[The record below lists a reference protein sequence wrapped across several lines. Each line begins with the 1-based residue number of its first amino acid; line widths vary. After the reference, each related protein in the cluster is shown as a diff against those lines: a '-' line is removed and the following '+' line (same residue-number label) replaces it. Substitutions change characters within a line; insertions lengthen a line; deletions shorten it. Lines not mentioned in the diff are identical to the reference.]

1 MTMLC
6 AVNLASIHSLM
17 TSIKKDA
24 KFFAEKDGRRICQQ
38 QCSGG
43 RCGADFA
50 MSTGLTTLET
60 HYRTAHKVQAE
71 ILGLFKKVAKRA
83 NDREGAAA
91 AAAAER
97 PAVTA
102 GSSSQTDSA
111 DSVVDMILDSD
122 SAAAPGPG
130 AAVGHKRGSSAVS
143 AASNHSAAKRAA
155 VQPTLQA
162 AFMNGNN
169 IALLDATALFFAT
182 SPLGHMTADTDTF
195 AAFCNAIRTSTCALP
210 HRNAV
215 KGAISRLAARMKE
228 TILQRLRGSSSPVTV
243 AIDGWTN
250 VRQTKVTNVV
260 LLCSGVAYYWRS
272 IPNTYDANTAEWL
285 EQQLTPVLR
294 ELHQAGIR
302 FSALVADNEAV
313 NDALWARL
321 LEPFPFLIR
330 VPCAAHTVQLVVLQI
345 MEIRRF
351 ERVLGGVRHLIRQFE
366 KSKADRLRL
375 RQLQSGGKEYSL
387 VKPCDTRWNSQLYCC
402 ERLLKLRVFINIIFV
417 QADTWWAELELLCA
431 FLRPFQ
437 KATDVL
443 QRDAATLFDVWLQ
456 KRALQQHIAAMKP
469 RVGVSVVT
477 QALAAVQRRWSRHV
491 NQEATHAVAL
501 LSLIADTSSI
511 THGQLSA
518 AKQFILSFGFHYLR
532 FFRLV
537 DEDMLDADLQASL
550 LHQLGSFSGRREEYM
565 TLEEK
570 ISCARRASTTSCS
583 ALDIWDMYGGELP
596 VIAKALL
603 SITASE
609 AAVERTFSA
618 QDAVHTKRRN
628 RLLDENVQNEM
639 CVAFNHRALN
649 RAAKTQHEV
658 LSYSCMDLSPDA
670 DLDAALAVDS
680 DAETEEESLAE
691 LVVLSPAAAEPALES
706 AAAAAAGRA
715 APFRSQSMLEG
726 DMRRVLDEYIAD
738 HGITL
743 AAFKNRRYWTGDR
756 QNALQAVLPPA
767 GFVVRDAIAAI
778 KSILEEQHE
787 IPQE

>member
-1 MTMLC
+1 
-6 AVNLASIHSLM
+6 M
-17 TSIKKDA
+17 TSIKRNA
-24 KFFAEKDGRRICQQ
+24 KFFLEKDGKRICQQ
-38 QCSGG
+38 ESSGG
-43 RCGADFA
+43 RCGAAFA

-71 ILGLFKKVAKRA
+71 ILGLFDKVAKCA
-83 NDREGAAA
+83 SVRERAAA
-91 AAAAER
+91 ATATAAAAER
-97 PAVTA
+97 PAVAAAA
-102 GSSSQTDSA
+102 GSSSQADSA

-122 SAAAPGPG
+122 SAAAPKVAIGR
-130 AAVGHKRGSSAVS
+130 KRGSSAVS
-143 AASNHSAAKRAA
+143 ASGDSTAKRAA

-162 AFMNGNN
+162 AFMNGSN

-195 AAFCNAIRTSTCALP
+195 AAFCNAIRSSTCALP
-210 HRNAV
+210 HRKAV

-260 LLCSGVAYYWRS
+260 LLCAGVAYYWRS

-402 ERLLKLRVFINIIFV
+402 ERLLKLRVFVNIIFA

-437 KATDVL
+437 QATDVL

-456 KRALQQHIAAMKP
+456 KRALQQHIATMKP

-501 LSLIADTSSI
+501 LSLIADTSCI
-511 THGQLSA
+511 TPGQLSA

-537 DEDMLDADLQASL
+537 DEAMLDADLQASL
-550 LHQLGSFSGRREEYM
+550 LHQLGSFSGRREEYV
-565 TLEEK
+565 TLEEQ
-570 ISCARRASTTSCS
+570 ISCARRASTTYCS

-596 VIAKALL
+596 VVAKALL

-649 RAAKTQHEV
+649 RAAKTQHEI

-670 DLDAALAVDS
+670 DLDAAVAVDS
-680 DAETEEESLAE
+680 DAETEDESLAE
-691 LVVLSPAAAEPALES
+691 LDVTSPAEAEPALQS
-706 AAAAAAGRA
+706 AAAAAAAGPAA

-767 GFVVRDAIAAI
+767 GFVVKDAIAAI
-778 KSILEEQHE
+778 KSILEEQHV
-787 IPQE
+787 IPQQ